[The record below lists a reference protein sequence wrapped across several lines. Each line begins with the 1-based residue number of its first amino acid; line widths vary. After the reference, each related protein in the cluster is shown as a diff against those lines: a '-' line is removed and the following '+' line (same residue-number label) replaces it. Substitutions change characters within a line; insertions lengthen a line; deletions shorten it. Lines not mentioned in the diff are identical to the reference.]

1 MFPEGTRSTTGRTQ
15 PFKLGVP
22 ALVAGRD
29 VAVVPCYLEGA
40 FDAWP
45 KGKRFP
51 RPKKIRLIIGA
62 PCSYA
67 NFSADKK
74 DLGLIASELH
84 HAVKV
89 LAAQ

>member
-1 MFPEGTRSTTGRTQ
+1 MFPEGTRSTTGETQ
-15 PFKLGVP
+15 PFKLGVS

-29 VAVVPCYLEGA
+29 VAVVPCYLQGA
-40 FDAWP
+40 FEAWP

-51 RPKKIRLIIGA
+51 RPKKIRLIVGE

-67 NFSADKK
+67 NFSTDKK
-74 DLGLIASELH
+74 DRCTIASELH
-84 HAVKV
+84 QAVKL